1 MDDKPNNR
9 QKKYR
14 RHQRWQFTFCG
25 GISKTRGYEDN
36 GTQFASELIQN
47 NLKTEGPLPLSN
59 TQVNDRVVI
68 TQILSGRSM
77 IHRLNKMGLTLGS
90 EIGVVSKANSGSV
103 IVCIDDEQ
111 IGLGAGIAERVM
123 VTFAAEST

>member
-14 RHQRWQFTFCG
+14 RHQGWQFTFCG
-25 GISKTRGYEDN
+25 GTSGTRRDEGN
-36 GTQFASELIQN
+36 RTQLASESFQN
-47 NLKTEGPLPLSN
+47 NWKTEGLLPLSN

-77 IHRLNKMGLTLGS
+77 IRRLSKMGLTLGS